1 MRSVRRLHLIERV
14 GQVQPRGGLAAGGP
28 PCDLVAQQLSTH
40 PSVAHAFSTAVEAR
54 GDCSAFVTEDA
65 VYGYDWLG
73 QAARAVRALLCGQ
86 AGFEPGARVALVCD
100 NSPTYVAG
108 FYGILLA
115 QGVVVPLPTDVERD
129 RLARVLETGEISLA
143 LTAGTLPPRATDVL
157 GEPAQELALI
167 EQPCENYG
175 KSNEEIASPGRAV
188 PAATRDDP
196 AVILLTA
203 GSTGEPKLVTLSHGN
218 LLANTAAIIQYLGI
232 TGADRALSLLPFHHS
247 FGNSVM
253 QTHLLA
259 GATLVQAGSVFFPN
273 SIVEA
278 LREHRI
284 TSFSGVPEM
293 YRLLLT
299 RSDLGREPLPSLRYM
314 AAAGGALAPQPAQ
327 ELAQRIAP
335 AQLFLMY
342 GQTEAAARIS
352 YLAPEE
358 LTRRPGSVGRGI
370 PGVEVQVVDTQ
381 GQPVQPGDVG
391 EVRARGANVMLG
403 YYRDPATTARVLRD
417 GWLYTGD
424 LGTVDQ
430 DGYIYLRG
438 RASELVKISGYR
450 VHPAEIEALIARR
463 LPVQDVAVVACE
475 TAALG
480 ARLAM
485 FVRPSPGRT
494 QITADD
500 VFELCRAELPRHK
513 VPVHVEIVSR
523 IPVNSAMKIDRPALR
538 RLAAE
543 RLAEESSSL

>member
-1 MRSVRRLHLIERV
+1 MRFVRRLHLVERA
-14 GQVQPRGGLAAGGP
+14 GEVQPRDGSASGNAAPDLIARLPTQPSMAGAFLAAV
-28 PCDLVAQQLSTH
+28 DAQEGAL
-40 PSVAHAFSTAVEAR
+40 
-54 GDCSAFVTEDA
+54 AFVTEDSA
-65 VYGYDWLG
+65 FTYGWLG
-73 QAARAVRALLCGQ
+73 QAAEAVSDWLYRQ
-86 AGFEPGARVALVCD
+86 AGFERGVRVALVCD

-108 FYGILLA
+108 FFGILLA

-129 RLARVLETGEISLA
+129 RLAHVLETAEIDLA
-143 LTAGTLPPRATDVL
+143 LTAGRLPPRVTDML
-157 GEPAQELALI
+157 GEPAQELTLMERRGQGCARLNG
-167 EQPCENYG
+167 Q
-175 KSNEEIASPGRAV
+175 IASPGRTV
-188 PAATRDDP
+188 LGATRDDP
-196 AVILLTA
+196 ALILLTA
-203 GSTGEPKLVTLSHGN
+203 GSTGEPKLVALSHGN

-232 TGADRALSLLPFHHS
+232 TPADRALALLPFHHS
-247 FGNSVM
+247 FGNSVL

-278 LREHRI
+278 LREQAI

-327 ELAQRIAP
+327 ELARRIAP

-352 YLAPEE
+352 YLDPAE
-358 LTRRPGSVGRGI
+358 LARRPGSVGRGI
-370 PGVEVQVVDTQ
+370 PGVEVQVVDAQ
-381 GQPVQPGDVG
+381 GRLVRPGEVG

-403 YYRDPATTARVLRD
+403 YYRDTAASARVLRD

-424 LGTVDQ
+424 LGTVDLE
-430 DGYIYLRG
+430 GYIYLRG

-475 TAALG
+475 TALLG

-485 FVRPSPGRT
+485 FVRPSPGAE
-494 QITADD
+494 ITADE
-500 VFELCRAELPRHK
+500 VFDLCRAELPRHK
-513 VPVHVEIVSR
+513 IPVHVEVVAQ
-523 IPVNSAMKIDRPALR
+523 IPVNRAMKIDRPALR

-543 RLAEESSSL
+543 RLAEENSSL

>member
-1 MRSVRRLHLIERV
+1 M
-14 GQVQPRGGLAAGGP
+14 
-28 PCDLVAQQLSTH
+28 
-40 PSVAHAFSTAVEAR
+40 
-54 GDCSAFVTEDA
+54 
-65 VYGYDWLG
+65 
-73 QAARAVRALLCGQ
+73 
-86 AGFEPGARVALVCD
+86 ALVCD
-100 NSPTYVAG
+100 NSPTYVAAFFG
-108 FYGILLA
+108 VLLA

-129 RLARVLETGEISLA
+129 RLARVLLSGEIRLV
-143 LTAGTLPPRATDVL
+143 LTAGKLTPRATDVL
-157 GEPAQELALI
+157 GEPAEEMPLFERPGQR
-167 EQPCENYG
+167 PDS
-175 KSNEEIASPGRAV
+175 SNDGIARTGRAA

-232 TGADRALSLLPFHHS
+232 TPADRALSLLPFHHS

-278 LREHRI
+278 IREHGI

-327 ELAQRIAP
+327 ELARRIAP
-335 AQLFLMY
+335 ARLFLMY

-352 YLAPEE
+352 YLDPEE

-370 PGVEVQVVDTQ
+370 PGVEVQVVDAQ
-381 GQPVQPGDVG
+381 GQPVPPGDVG
-391 EVRARGANVMLG
+391 EVRSRGANVMLG
-403 YYRDPATTARVLRD
+403 YHRDPAATARVLRD

-430 DGYIYLRG
+430 EGYIYLRG

-450 VHPAEIEALIARR
+450 VHPAEIEALVARR
-463 LPVQDVAVVACE
+463 LAVQDVVVVACE
-475 TAALG
+475 TASLG

-485 FVRPSPGRT
+485 FVRPSPDGAE
-494 QITADD
+494 ITADD
-500 VFELCRAELPRHK
+500 VFTLCREELPRHK
-513 VPVHVEIVSR
+513 
-523 IPVNSAMKIDRPALR
+523 IPVFVDVVSQLPINSAMKVDRPALR

-543 RLAEESSSL
+543 RLAEENVSL